1 MKDRSHRFGAFHLV
15 ACCCVVAAFISAMV
29 SSYPALAALKALSIF
44 LLFLYGA
51 AGARLAVGGR
61 EAQFLSGLLVGCEIL
76 VYINVAIHFI
86 LRVSLFNNPNSLG
99 ALTGVALTPLLAW
112 GVATSNEIATRR
124 RRSFAFIL
132 AILLLLFSFARAAI
146 VGALLPLRLRSRA
159 TVTLSPMFLFTRESA
174 RLAFWARGK
183 LRGSRPL
190 P

>member
-1 MKDRSHRFGAFHLV
+1 
-15 ACCCVVAAFISAMV
+15 
-29 SSYPALAALKALSIF
+29 PALAALKALSIF

-132 AILLLLFSFARAAI
+132 AILLLIFSLARAAM
-146 VGALLPLRLRSRA
+146 VDALLSCILMFIVMCIYGQMWKGLAVPLTTTHLIA
-159 TVTLSPMFLFTRESA
+159 YSA
-174 RLAFWARGK
+174 
-183 LRGSRPL
+183 P
-190 P
+190 